1 MPPKFAN
8 ASYANYLAN
17 TKICWNE
24 ISANFTAVGIKMKII
39 VNTSNKVWGMYLE
52 IIFKKA
58 DGCIM
63 VTEEKGRPMQI
74 HEQA

>member
-1 MPPKFAN
+1 MPHKFAN
-8 ASYANYLAN
+8 ASWATYLAN
-17 TKICWNE
+17 TDIRWNE
-24 ISANFTAVGIKMKII
+24 ISANFTAIGIQMESI

-63 VTEEKGRPMQI
+63 VTEEKGERPM
-74 HEQA
+74 